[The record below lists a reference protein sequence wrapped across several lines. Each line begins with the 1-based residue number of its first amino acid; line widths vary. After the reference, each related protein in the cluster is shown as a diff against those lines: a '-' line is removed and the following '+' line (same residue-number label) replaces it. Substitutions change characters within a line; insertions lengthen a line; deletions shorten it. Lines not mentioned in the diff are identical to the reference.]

1 VRLDYPRED
10 LTDGVVLLRRWDDA
24 DLGCVREA
32 TTDPRIPE
40 WTTVPV
46 AFTAEEGLAFIR
58 RQWGRANSG
67 EGLSFALA
75 DAASGEAV
83 GLVVLLL
90 EPRRPGVAETGYW
103 VIPRARGRGL
113 ATRAVRLAS
122 AWALGDAGLARIQAL
137 VEPENEASQR
147 VLRAAGFQSEGVLR
161 SYLGTGGR
169 RADAVVFS
177 RITHDL

>member
-1 VRLDYPRED
+1 VRLHHPRED
-10 LTDGVVLLRRWDDA
+10 LTDGVVLLRQWSEA

-32 TTDPRIPE
+32 STDPRIPE
-40 WTTVPV
+40 WTTVPA
-46 AFTAEEGLAFIR
+46 AFTVEEGLAFIR
-58 RQWGRANSG
+58 RQWGRADSG

-75 DAASGEAV
+75 DAATGEAM
-83 GLVVLLL
+83 GLVVLML
-90 EPRRPGVAETGYW
+90 EPRRPCVAETGYW
-103 VIPRARGRGL
+103 VIPRGRGRGL

-122 AWALGDAGLARIQAL
+122 AWALGDAGLARVQAL

-161 SYLGTGGR
+161 SHLSTGDR

-177 RITHDL
+177 RVTHDL